1 MNRHVT
7 VGLDDSAESH
17 AAAVWAAR
25 EASSRGVALR
35 LVHVEEWPV
44 TPEIPLTLTEALV
57 KRYETLL
64 RDAAE
69 RARRD
74 HPGLDVTTE
83 MVHGRAGAELTRAAD
98 GAEVTALGSRG
109 LGGIVGFL
117 VGSVSLAVVATSTR
131 PVVLVRAEQP
141 GTDAGATESGS
152 AAGAIGTTEDAEQ
165 ASADAQATAAV
176 GSRPDV
182 VLGLD
187 IARPSDPLLDFA
199 FGTAARRNV
208 ALRVV
213 HSWSPP
219 ASYGYAAILDP
230 EIGTGLGRRAAEGLT
245 ELLRPWRSRFPEVR
259 VVEKTVV
266 GPPARELVHASR
278 GADLL
283 VVGRRGRRPALPH
296 LGHVAHA
303 VIHHSTAPVAVVPL
317 A

>member
-7 VGLDDSAESH
+7 VGLDDSTESH
-17 AAAVWAAR
+17 AAAAWAAR
-25 EASSRGVALR
+25 EAASRGVALR
-35 LVHVEEWPV
+35 VVHVEEWPI

-57 KRYETLL
+57 ERYETLL
-64 RDAAE
+64 REAAE

-98 GAEVTALGSRG
+98 EAEVMALGSRG
-109 LGGIVGFL
+109 LGGFVGFL

-131 PVVLVRAEQP
+131 PVVLVRAERP
-141 GTDAGATESGS
+141 GPDTTDSG
-152 AAGAIGTTEDAEQ
+152 AAGAAEQ
-165 ASADAQATAAV
+165 ASAGAEDAAAV
-176 GSRPDV
+176 GSPPDV

-187 IARPSDPLLDFA
+187 IAHPSDPLLDFA
-199 FGTAARRNV
+199 FGTAARRNLP
-208 ALRVV
+208 LRVV

-259 VVEKTVV
+259 VVEKVVV
-266 GPPARELVHASR
+266 GPAARELVHASR
-278 GADLL
+278 GAELL

-303 VIHHSTAPVAVVPL
+303 VIHHSSAPVAVVPL